1 MCVKNKN
8 SKKSIE
14 FILRYCDRPWFAA
27 HRIIDIRNDYITFWY
42 QRHKDDKI
50 VVEKIHIVEFI
61 FRDVVEYLDDFDSDG
76 VDISVPPRFDCKF
89 CNGKMK
95 PIYYVGVNGHI
106 YDHNDL

>member
-1 MCVKNKN
+1 MFVKNKK

-27 HRIIDIRNDYITFWY
+27 HHIIDIRNDYITFWY

-50 VVEKIHIVEFI
+50 VVERINIFEFI
-61 FRDVVEYLDDFDSDG
+61 PRDVVEYLDDFDSDE
-76 VDISVPPRFDCKF
+76 VDISVLPRFDCKF

-95 PIYYVGVNGHI
+95 PIYYVGVNEHI
-106 YDHNDL
+106 YDYKDL